1 MGSVAEQAAEEIDRT
16 RVTTRAADGVVGTA
30 GSALVLVGVWIAAT
44 LLVDPRADVPLI
56 DDWVYASSVERL
68 LQGKGFSVASFS
80 STFPPAQIA
89 WGSLFAA
96 AGGFSHTALRL
107 STLALA
113 LLGTLAFHAQLRRLG
128 CDAATS
134 LVGALTLALYPVAF
148 VLSFTFMTD
157 VPMLA
162 ATLASLWALVR
173 GLGLDALDGPGTRWV
188 VLGLGFALLAFLVR
202 PVAVA
207 IPAALLVTAWL
218 HRPLP
223 RRGRIVLLAG
233 VTLAAM
239 GAATVV
245 ARAYWTPAAGGQGS
259 VAFRLERLRYVFLVS
274 PWVYA
279 EALLSMSAHVGLAAA
294 PALLAT
300 AAPPR
305 RWPWK
310 TAAVLVAASIA
321 VSMMAPE
328 SVTALKP
335 QATWSTQELGGGRP
349 LLRGYLAYG
358 GARQVLAILATLLGL
373 CGAAALLVRGARA
386 CRPRG
391 ALRSPAATCVALV
404 GVLSLGL
411 CFALWFFYDRYY
423 LPLVPVAIMLA
434 LVTSEA
440 PLPRRAAPR
449 MAMAVAALA
458 FLFALDVSGTR
469 DMLDYARSVDA
480 ALSRLVASGV
490 AWRDV
495 DGGYVENGWHLYAHP
510 EHLAPGAQ
518 VDRDVPHVTGWTELP
533 YAIANVPLHGYTV
546 REVVQVPRR
555 WAASDRIYVLARQP
569 PESGSAGGD

>member
-1 MGSVAEQAAEEIDRT
+1 MGSVAEQAEEIDRT
-16 RVTTRAADGVVGTA
+16 RVTTRAADGVVVGTA
-30 GSALVLVGVWIAAT
+30 ASALVLVGVWIAAT

-68 LQGKGFSVASFS
+68 LQGQGFSVASFS

-96 AGGFSHTALRL
+96 AGGFSYTALRL

-134 LVGALTLALYPVAF
+134 LVGALTLAVYPVAF

-162 ATLASLWALVR
+162 AMLASLWALVR
-173 GLGLDALDGPGTRWV
+173 GLGPDTHGGRGTHWV
-188 VLGLGFALLAFLVR
+188 VFGLGFALLAFLVR

-223 RRGRIVLLAG
+223 RRGRILLLAG
-233 VTLAAM
+233 LTLAAM
-239 GAATVV
+239 AAVTVV
-245 ARAYWTPAAGGQGS
+245 ARVYWTPAAGGQGS

-279 EALLSMSAHVGLAAA
+279 EALLSMSAHVGLAVA

-358 GARQVLAILATLLGL
+358 GARQVLAMLATLLGL

-391 ALRSPAATCVALV
+391 ALRAPAATCVALV

-440 PLPRRAAPR
+440 PARRTAPR
-449 MAMAVAALA
+449 TAMAVAALA
-458 FLFALDVSGTR
+458 LLFALDVSGTR

-480 ALSRLVASGV
+480 AVSRLVASGV
-490 AWRDV
+490 PWRDV

-546 REVVQVPRR
+546 REVVPVTRR

-569 PESGSAGGD
+569 PASGAAGGD